1 MEIAD
6 AQAVLED
13 YRHQP
18 LAAIGEAISVLK
30 EKYGTYK
37 EIAKQVSPSAHTI
50 GLYYRLSQLPDGIRW
65 KIEQRELAVSLAQ
78 QICRLEDTNDQWL
91 LAFAIVDAQEKNEGL
106 TEQDCTELV
115 DDIRQ
120 SGKSLEEALSQRF
133 GFNFDESVPL
143 ILSFDYWFRF
153 KLCRSAWNR
162 QQNWADLV
170 YDIIN
175 EWLEGREFASTADLH
190 KISQELIAIGKRVE
204 ELGE

>member
-1 MEIAD
+1 MEISD

-18 LAAIGEAISVLK
+18 LAALGESITVLK
-30 EKYGTYK
+30 KKYDTYEK
-37 EIAKQVSPSAHTI
+37 IAKLVSPSAHTI

-65 KIEQRELAVSLAQ
+65 KIEQRELAVSLAE

-91 LAFAIVDAQEKNEGL
+91 LAFAIVDAQEKNEAL
-106 TEQDCTELV
+106 TEQDCKEVV
-115 DDIRQ
+115 DDVRQ

-162 QQNWADLV
+162 EKNWADLV

-175 EWLEGREFASTADLH
+175 EWLDGREFSSTADLQG
-190 KISQELIAIGKRVE
+190 ISQELITIGKRVK